1 MSPRGLVV
9 YGPIFWTQAEPHF
22 LNASSTPF
30 PPLIVPRA
38 EHSISRSAISPNAL
52 KVLYRLRDAGYQAF
66 LVGGA
71 VRDLL
76 LGITPKDF
84 DVATNALPEEVR
96 HLFRNC
102 RLIGRRFRL
111 AHVHFGQEI
120 IEVATFRAAAAPERE
135 DAEEADPDAD
145 NEGGADGGAAG
156 EAAAGEVAA
165 AERSMAHDSEH
176 RAFDQRGRILRD
188 NIYGT
193 IEEDVWRRDFAANG
207 LYYNIDDFSIWD
219 FVDGVSD
226 VRARRLKLI
235 GDPETRYREDPV
247 RMLRAVRFAAKLD
260 FSIDAETEAPISRL
274 AHLLD
279 GVPPARLFDECLKLF
294 LSGFGAK
301 SFALLQKYGLF
312 EHLFPLTAAA
322 FALPPYAYAREMLEH
337 GLANTDARV
346 LADKP
351 VTPTFLFAILLWS
364 AVLRELNERE
374 AGPAPDFAQLMQACD
389 AVLRA
394 QQSRVA
400 IPRRF
405 AIPMRELLMLQP
417 RFNRRSGIKSLSLLQ
432 HPRFRA
438 AYDFLLLRAQVG
450 VADPE
455 LAKWWTEIQVL
466 PQEQRVAM
474 VQARPAEPA
483 AEGGAAS
490 PPARRRR
497 RRRRGGAAR
506 S

>member
-1 MSPRGLVV
+1 M
-9 YGPIFWTQAEPHF
+9 
-22 LNASSTPF
+22 NASSTPVA
-30 PPLIVPRA
+30 PLIVPRS
-38 EHSISRSAISPNAL
+38 EHSISRAAISANAL
-52 KVLYRLRDAGYQAF
+52 KVLYRLKDAGYQGF

-96 HLFRNC
+96 RLFRNC

-111 AHVHFGQEI
+111 AHVHFGNEI

-135 DAEEADPDAD
+135 DVEELDPDAE
-145 NEGGADGGAAG
+145 NEGSAEEGASGRGAANGRSADTVG
-156 EAAAGEVAA
+156 ESAAAY
-165 AERSMAHDSEH
+165 DSEH
-176 RAFDQRGRILRD
+176 RAFDQTGRILRD

-219 FVDGVSD
+219 FVGGVAD
-226 VRARRLKLI
+226 VQARRLKLI

-260 FSIDAETEAPISRL
+260 FSIEPVTEAPIGKL
-274 AHLLD
+274 AYLLD

-294 LSGFGAK
+294 LSGFAAK
-301 SFALLQKYGLF
+301 SYRLLKRYGLF
-312 EHLFPLTAAA
+312 EHLFPLSAAA
-322 FALPPYAYAREMLEH
+322 FALPPYAYAEEMLER
-337 GLANTDARV
+337 GLINTDERIA
-346 LADKP
+346 ADKP

-364 AVLRELNERE
+364 AVLRELNEKQ
-374 AGPAPDFAQLMQACD
+374 AGPAPDVGLLMQACD
-389 AVLRA
+389 TVLRA
-394 QQSRVA
+394 QQARVA

-417 RFNRRSGIKSLSLLQ
+417 RFNRRSGVKSLSLLQ

-438 AYDFLLLRAQVG
+438 AFDFLLLRAQVG

-455 LAKWWTEIQVL
+455 LATWWTDIQVL
-466 PQEQRVAM
+466 PQEQRVAL
-474 VQARPAEPA
+474 V
-483 AEGGAAS
+483 
-490 PPARRRR
+490 
-497 RRRRGGAAR
+497 
-506 S
+506 

>member
-1 MSPRGLVV
+1 
-9 YGPIFWTQAEPHF
+9 

-135 DAEEADPDAD
+135 DAEDADPDAD
-145 NEGGADGGAAG
+145 NEAGADGGETG
-156 EAAAGEVAA
+156 EPAAAEVAA
-165 AERSMAHDSEH
+165 AERSMAQDSEH

-207 LYYNIDDFSIWD
+207 LYYNIEDFSIWD
-219 FVDGVSD
+219 FVDGVND
-226 VRARRLKLI
+226 VRSRRLKLI

-260 FSIDAETEAPISRL
+260 FSIEPKTEAPIGKL
-274 AHLLD
+274 AYLLD
-279 GVPPARLFDECLKLF
+279 GVPPARLFDEVLKLF

-301 SFALLQKYGLF
+301 SYRLLKQYGLF
-312 EHLFPLTAAA
+312 EHLFPLSAAA
-322 FALPPYAYAREMLEH
+322 FALPPYAYAEQMLER
-337 GLANTDARV
+337 GLVNTDDRIA
-346 LADKP
+346 ADKP
-351 VTPTFLFAILLWS
+351 VTPTFLFAVLLWS
-364 AVLRELNERE
+364 AVLRELNERQ
-374 AGPAPDFAQLMQACD
+374 AGPAPDVTQLMQACD
-389 AVLRA
+389 SVLRA
-394 QQSRVA
+394 QQSRVS

-417 RFNRRSGIKSLSLLQ
+417 RFNRRSGVKSLSVLQ

-438 AYDFLLLRAQVG
+438 AYDFLLLRAQCG

-466 PQEQRVAM
+466 PHEERVAL
-474 VQARPAEPA
+474 VQARPADSS
-483 AEGGAAS
+483 AEGDNA
-490 PPARRRR
+490 PAPGRRRR

-506 S
+506 T